1 MEIERLKMWVRG
13 KEIAGAAA
21 LSIREEMPSGPEEV
35 LQGRFEM
42 RVMMSLSVQRNSLGQ
57 EWGRGGR
64 MGERGGAAELKHEL
78 KKEFRQ

>member
-13 KEIAGAAA
+13 KAIAGAAA

-57 EWGRGGR
+57 EWGRGGG
-64 MGERGGAAELKHEL
+64 MGERGGTAELKHDL

>member
-13 KEIAGAAA
+13 KAIAGAAA
-21 LSIREEMPSGPEEV
+21 LSIQEEMPSGPEEV
-35 LQGRFEM
+35 LQGRFDM

-57 EWGRGGR
+57 EWGRGGG

>member
-13 KEIAGAAA
+13 KAIAGAAA

-42 RVMMSLSVQRNSLGQ
+42 SYALFYGYTIYGLLQLISLPTPVID
-57 EWGRGGR
+57 
-64 MGERGGAAELKHEL
+64 MKT
-78 KKEFRQ
+78 F

>member
-13 KEIAGAAA
+13 KAIAGAAA
-21 LSIREEMPSGPEEV
+21 LSIREEMSSGPEEV

-57 EWGRGGR
+57 EWGRGGG

-78 KKEFRQ
+78 KKELRQ

>member
-13 KEIAGAAA
+13 KAIAGAAA

-35 LQGRFEM
+35 LQGRFDM
-42 RVMMSLSVQRNSLGQ
+42 RVMTSLSVQRNSLGQ
-57 EWGRGGR
+57 EWGRGGG

>member
-13 KEIAGAAA
+13 KAIAGAAA

-35 LQGRFEM
+35 LQGRFDM

-57 EWGRGGR
+57 EWGRGGGWGR
-64 MGERGGAAELKHEL
+64 EGGQ
-78 KKEFRQ
+78 RS

>member
-13 KEIAGAAA
+13 KAIAGAAA

-42 RVMMSLSVQRNSLGQ
+42 RVMMLLSVQRNSLGQ
-57 EWGRGGR
+57 EWGREGGQR
-64 MGERGGAAELKHEL
+64 S
-78 KKEFRQ
+78 

>member
-13 KEIAGAAA
+13 KAIAGAAA

-42 RVMMSLSVQRNSLGQ
+42 RVMMSL
-57 EWGRGGR
+57 
-64 MGERGGAAELKHEL
+64 GERGGAAELKHEL